1 MASGLSCA
9 GCLLQQASWE
19 ESLAWCSQPSCRGP
33 SSYRPCHPLLA
44 IGGLPSDHQ
53 LQVQH
58 SVDLSLVTQEGEAD
72 SSHFLSSFG
81 KQFSC
86 RATVF
91 PLAQRKD
98 LELGKIKAQ
107 APGVF
112 LFVVTVLFPGLVI
125 PELRTQRQGNHL
137 RFEAGLVYTVSSRSA
152 LSQTICNKT

>member
-112 LFVVTVLFPGLVI
+112 LFVVICLLLLFYSQGL
-125 PELRTQRQGNHL
+125 
-137 RFEAGLVYTVSSRSA
+137 SSQSSGRRGRA
-152 LSQTICNKT
+152 IT